1 MYNLNVNVSAAGT
14 PVNNLLAVE
23 SACTT
28 PRTPEIL
35 NSLIAMTN
43 PLDGY
48 SFSSQ
53 ASKKG
58 SCLQNIS
65 QDSNSSSGSTQGE
78 NSGCATNSNNSPPS
92 VQHTC
97 SQLIKAGLKL
107 SIESKRKHSADND
120 DFLDMDLNAKRIK
133 KIDYDDDDLD
143 RSQSPHTGL
152 TPEDEERRRR
162 RRERNKIAA
171 TKCRLKKREKTV
183 NLVQESETLES
194 QNVDLKSQ
202 IQELEKQRRRLVDM
216 LAMHS
221 TSCMKPQKS
230 DHYTTAHNHNPNRHH
245 AQQPQDNSARYLVE
259 EDSHG
264 YSPESGHHASG
275 PSVIEV
281 NYGCSRPSSV
291 DIGPNFRTQNNLEY
305 CTSNNEIA
313 YSRSSLQYSKPPTII
328 VEEENYSPPSQLT
341 NLDNT
346 TDSLYHYN
354 SQQCH
359 NYNASN
365 GQNQNYGNANLDN
378 GCMA

>member
-14 PVNNLLAVE
+14 AVNNLLAVE

-48 SFSSQ
+48 SFGGEAAKGNGSGNGGCTSSY
-53 ASKKG
+53 S
-58 SCLQNIS
+58 LHH
-65 QDSNSSSGSTQGE
+65 DSDSSSSKEADSPT
-78 NSGCATNSNNSPPS
+78 TNSPPS

-107 SIESKRKHSADND
+107 SIESKRKHSADHD
-120 DFLDMDLNAKRIK
+120 DFLDLDNIKRIK
-133 KIDYDDDDLD
+133 RSDDDDDGD
-143 RSQSPHTGL
+143 RSQSPNHGL

-183 NLVQESETLES
+183 NLVQESEVLET
-194 QNVDLKSQ
+194 QNIDLKSQ
-202 IQELEKQRRRLVDM
+202 IQELESQRRRLVDM
-216 LAMHS
+216 LTMHTPSCLKS
-221 TSCMKPQKS
+221 TNQS
-230 DHYTTAHNHNPNRHH
+230 DHYTQPTDGRYIVNDDDNP
-245 AQQPQDNSARYLVE
+245 S
-259 EDSHG
+259 
-264 YSPESGHHASG
+264 YSPDG
-275 PSVIEV
+275 PLPPVTSLATSVIET
-281 NYGCSRPSSV
+281 NHGYNRPSSV
-291 DIGPNFRTQNNLEY
+291 DIGTTFRNQNIEY
-305 CTSNNEIA
+305 CNRPTSVGIGNDNS
-313 YSRSSLQYSKPPTII
+313 YTRSTIQYTKPPAII

-346 TDSLYHYN
+346 GIYHYN

-359 NYNASN
+359 NYNSSN
-365 GQNQNYGNANLDN
+365 GGNQNYNSPTMDN